1 MFFKIWSASNYNIV
15 GSVPS
20 TLEVRSM
27 AVSSDLIY
35 LGCKGG
41 IVEVWCRKKLDRK
54 ETLQTGT
61 NGKILCMSLDSDEE
75 VLVTGTSDG
84 RIQVTDIN
92 FSCQTA
98 SQFYFLSHKQFYF
111 SRDHDVPLQAYA
123 SMSIF

>member
-1 MFFKIWSASNYNIV
+1 
-15 GSVPS
+15 
-20 TLEVRSM
+20 M

-61 NGKILCMSLDSDEE
+61 NGKILCMAFDSDEE
-75 VLVTGTSDG
+75 VLVIGTSNG

-92 FSCQTA
+92 LSCQTT
-98 SQFYFLSHKQFYF
+98 SQFFFFK
-111 SRDHDVPLQAYA
+111 
-123 SMSIF
+123 

>member
-1 MFFKIWSASNYNIV
+1 MCFKIWSASTYDII

-27 AVSSDLIY
+27 EVTSDLIY

-41 IVEVWCRKKLDRK
+41 IVEVWCRKKLDKK

-61 NGKILCMSLDSDEE
+61 NGKVLCMALDSDEE
-75 VLVTGTSDG
+75 VLVIGTSNG

-92 FSCQTA
+92 FSCQKCK
-98 SQFYFLSHKQFYF
+98 SKQKFQYQTVLY
-111 SRDHDVPLQAYA
+111 D
-123 SMSIF
+123 